1 MCAKQN
7 IELFVHIVAK
17 HWGHKKWQIHAHGE
31 PACRQRPQIYLQGWT
46 LFLLGHIEVQC
57 FPVIG
62 KTASKLWKMRQLSGN
77 AVSAVHPMWIQA
89 WRMGSIS
96 SYCEAMLSLP
106 FSMWTPHPHHWW
118 GEFLPCPLKTLLAEH
133 VNSMTSKTIP
143 SVLQVASRPW
153 PWRQC
158 VRQLGMHAMHSPLAV
173 NYANRIVRTSGVW
186 CSLRVFY
193 GSYKCVCVDQIAAT
207 WHLALAPIRVVSHS
221 EELVLVQN
229 LYQLTLFVNILSH
242 NACIMIQILYD
253 HMDRIS

>member
-1 MCAKQN
+1 
-7 IELFVHIVAK
+7 
-17 HWGHKKWQIHAHGE
+17 
-31 PACRQRPQIYLQGWT
+31 
-46 LFLLGHIEVQC
+46 
-57 FPVIG
+57 
-62 KTASKLWKMRQLSGN
+62 MRQLSGN

-193 GSYKCVCVDQIAAT
+193 GSYKCVCVWGPDSCHLPPGPCPDQGCQSFRGACFSPKPLPTDIVRKHTVTQCMYYDPDLIWPYGQNIVT
-207 WHLALAPIRVVSHS
+207 WQHLYSFVKYTDTCWTNDLVIFTYHS
-221 EELVLVQN
+221 QPTPFDGDGLI
-229 LYQLTLFVNILSH
+229 LFVGKPQRVGITCVLHFSFG
-242 NACIMIQILYD
+242 QKYY
-253 HMDRIS
+253 